1 MTQNYNRYSYAMNN
15 PLVYIDQDGEN
26 PWLIIGAIIGFVY
39 LKAAHDNTPKQN
51 QGNPLKWKWNPLSWS
66 KPEEVVLHFG
76 SNTDG
81 SGMYGGISAGKAGQP
96 QPMVGYNRDQ
106 GAGMGYHHNGN
117 SNMYYPGYDYNKP
130 EKGVTAAIDNAYKEY
145 HGKANFKDRLH
156 QTWNSSLMRFF
167 IADTYYINLSG
178 ALAYIG
184 GGGADVGLAFVTRGQ
199 NAGSVYATTTL
210 KGIMGGHL
218 AVGANMGRAMYTGK
232 VNDYSFEDSF
242 LGYSSGLEFDAF
254 IGFSASVSE
263 RDKHKNELIMYDMG
277 YGPSIGG
284 SYNIGSITYGKRIF
298 NFW

>member
-1 MTQNYNRYSYAMNN
+1 
-15 PLVYIDQDGEN
+15 
-26 PWLIIGAIIGFVY
+26 
-39 LKAAHDNTPKQN
+39 
-51 QGNPLKWKWNPLSWS
+51 
-66 KPEEVVLHFG
+66 
-76 SNTDG
+76 
-81 SGMYGGISAGKAGQP
+81 
-96 QPMVGYNRDQ
+96 
-106 GAGMGYHHNGN
+106 
-117 SNMYYPGYDYNKP
+117 MYYPGYDYNKP